1 MDKIVI
7 YDTETTN
14 STIWGS
20 IIEVGAVVVDK
31 NLKEIGKLN
40 IRGRMPEGEVPSAK
54 ALLVNST
61 SIDLLTKG
69 NYSHYDFLGAVEN
82 FFSKCAPAMFMGW
95 SNLNFDRRMFHFNFF
110 KGNRYPYATHS
121 SPNSEHDGLHIAR
134 AAQTLNSETL
144 KTELTEAGNP
154 SLALESLSRMQGF
167 DTSASHT
174 AYVDAQNSL
183 KVLRIIRDKHKE
195 NWQTFLKT
203 STKPSVETILKSDG
217 IYSIFENVK
226 GRNMMYLVCTLHP
239 NQCFH
244 PSYASWGYVWD
255 CRRDPEPLLN
265 LPINQLRDVLKKMS
279 PKALRVLKTNK
290 APIVL
295 DKGFALKQKPYSD
308 LDLETIKKRASLVRN
323 NEQFC
328 KNIQTINR
336 EIAEEK
342 EQTKT
347 QEDLLPEETLYEKF
361 IPNKDTALFK
371 IWHSSSWED
380 KLRMLDKFQDKRC
393 SWFGQKII
401 YQEAP
406 QILPPDLYKNIKSEI
421 ARRILSKNKEKWQTI
436 NMAYTEIDYLRDQAS
451 NRDDEVELKKLD
463 EINEFIMSIEKK
475 YEIA

>member
-1 MDKIVI
+1 M
-7 YDTETTN
+7 T
-14 STIWGS
+14 
-20 IIEVGAVVVDK
+20 
-31 NLKEIGKLN
+31 
-40 IRGRMPEGEVPSAK
+40 EGEVPSAK

-82 FFSKCAPAMFMGW
+82 FFTKCAPAMFMGW

-183 KVLRIIRDKHKE
+183 KVLRIIKAKHKE
-195 NWQTFLKT
+195 NWETFLKT
-203 STKPSVETILKSDG
+203 STKTSVETFLKNEG

-226 GRNMMYLVCTLHP
+226 GRNMMYLTSTLHP
-239 NQCFH
+239 NHCFH

-255 CRRDPEPLLN
+255 LRRDPEPLLN
-265 LPINQLRDVLKKMS
+265 LSVNQLRDILKKYS
-279 PKALRVLKTNK
+279 PKATRVLKTNK
-290 APIVL
+290 APVIL
-295 DKGFALKQKPYSD
+295 DKEFALKQKPYSD
-308 LDLETIKKRASLVRN
+308 LDLETIKKRAQMVRN
-323 NEQFC
+323 NENFC
-328 KNIQTINR
+328 KNIQIINR
-336 EIAEEK
+336 EAAEEK

-371 IWHSSSWED
+371 TWHSSSWED
-380 KLRMLDKFQDKRC
+380 KLRLLDKFQDKRC

-421 ARRILSKNKEKWQTI
+421 ARRILSKNKEKWQTV
-436 NMAYTEIDYLRDQAS
+436 NMAYNEIDYLRDQADK
-451 NRDDEVELKKLD
+451 RDDKIELNKLD
-463 EINEFIMSIEKK
+463 EINDFIMSIEKK

>member
-82 FFSKCAPAMFMGW
+82 FFTKCAPAMFMGW

-121 SPNSEHDGLHIAR
+121 SPNKEHDGLHIAR
-134 AAQTLNSETL
+134 AAQTLNPETL

-154 SLALESLSRMQGF
+154 SLALEALARMQGF
-167 DTSASHT
+167 DTSQQHT
-174 AYVDAQNSL
+174 AYHDAYTAL
-183 KVLRIIRDKHKE
+183 KVLRIIKDKHKE
-195 NWQTFLKT
+195 NWEEFLKT
-203 STKPSVETILKSDG
+203 STKSSVETLLTNEG

-226 GRNMMYLVCTLHP
+226 GRNMMYLGCSLHP
-239 NQCFH
+239 KHSFH
-244 PSYASWGYVWD
+244 PSYASWGYLWD

-265 LPINQLRDVLKKMS
+265 FSVNQLKDVLKKMS

-290 APIVL
+290 APVVL
-295 DKGFALKQKPYSD
+295 DKQFALKQKPYSD
-308 LDLETIKKRASLVRN
+308 LDLETIKKRAHLVRN
-323 NEQFC
+323 SENFC
-328 KNIQTINR
+328 KNIQTIHR
-336 EIAEEK
+336 EAAEEK

-371 IWHSSSWED
+371 TWHSSSWED
-380 KLRMLDKFQDKRC
+380 KLRLLDKFQDKRC

-436 NMAYTEIDYLRDQAS
+436 GMAYNEIDTLRNQADD
-451 NRDDEVELKKLD
+451 RDDELELKKLD

-475 YEIA
+475 YEIV

>member
-82 FFSKCAPAMFMGW
+82 FFTKCAPAVFMGW

-183 KVLRIIRDKHKE
+183 KVLRIIKDKHKE
-195 NWQTFLKT
+195 NWDTFLKT
-203 STKPSVETILKSDG
+203 STKTSVETFLKNEG

-226 GRNMMYLVCTLHP
+226 GRNMMYLTGTLHP
-239 NQCFH
+239 NHCFH

-255 CRRDPEPLLN
+255 LRRDPEPLLN
-265 LPINQLRDVLKKMS
+265 LPVNQLRDVLKKYS

-290 APIVL
+290 APVIL
-295 DKGFALKQKPYSD
+295 DKQFALKQKPYSE
-308 LDLETIKKRASLVRN
+308 LDLTTIQKRAKLVME
-323 NEQFC
+323 NENFC
-328 KNIQTINR
+328 KNIQIINR
-336 EIAEEK
+336 EAAEEK

-371 IWHSSSWED
+371 TWHSSSWED
-380 KLRMLDKFQDKRC
+380 KLRLLDKFQDKRC

-421 ARRILSKNKEKWQTI
+421 ARRILSKNKEKWQTV

-451 NRDDEVELKKLD
+451 NRDDEEELKKLD

>member
-1 MDKIVI
+1 
-7 YDTETTN
+7 
-14 STIWGS
+14 
-20 IIEVGAVVVDK
+20 
-31 NLKEIGKLN
+31 
-40 IRGRMPEGEVPSAK
+40 MPEGEVPSAK

-69 NYSHYDFLGAVEN
+69 NYSHYEFLGAVEN
-82 FFSKCAPAMFMGW
+82 FFVKAAPAMFMGW

-110 KGNRYPYATHS
+110 KGNRYPYLTHS
-121 SPNSEHDGLHIAR
+121 SPNQEHDGLHVAR
-134 AAQTLNSETL
+134 AAQTIDSKTL
-144 KTELTEAGNP
+144 KTELTEAGNE
-154 SLALESLSRMQGF
+154 SLALEGLARQQGF
-167 DTSASHT
+167 DTSAAHT
-174 AYVDAQNSL
+174 AYVDAHNSL
-183 KVLRIIRDKHKE
+183 KILRIIKDKHKT
-195 NWQTFLKT
+195 NWEKFLGT
-203 STKPSVETILKSDG
+203 STKSSVESILKGEG

-239 NQCFH
+239 NHCFH
-244 PSYASWGYVWD
+244 PSYASWGYLWD
-255 CRRDPEPLLN
+255 LRRDPEPFLN
-265 LPINQLRDVLKKMS
+265 MSVNELKANLKKIS
-279 PKALRVLKTNK
+279 PKALRVIKTNK

-295 DKGFALKQKPYSD
+295 DKKFALKEKAYSD
-308 LDLETIKKRASLVRN
+308 LDLETIKKRAELVRSS
-323 NEQFC
+323 EKFC
-328 KNIQTINR
+328 QNIQIINR
-336 EIAEEK
+336 EAAEEK
-342 EQTKT
+342 AQTKT

-361 IPNKDTALFK
+361 IPNKDTSLFK

-436 NMAYTEIDYLRDQAS
+436 GMAYNEIDILRDQAD
-451 NRDDEVELKKLD
+451 NKDDDEELKKLD

>member
-1 MDKIVI
+1 MEKIVI

-31 NLKEIGKLN
+31 NLNEIGKLN

-82 FFSKCAPAMFMGW
+82 FFTKCAPAMFMGW

-121 SPNSEHDGLHIAR
+121 SPNKEHDGLHIAR
-134 AAQTLNSETL
+134 AAQTLNPETL

-154 SLALESLSRMQGF
+154 SLALEALARMQGF
-167 DTSASHT
+167 DTSQQHT
-174 AYVDAQNSL
+174 AYHDAYTAL
-183 KVLRIIRDKHKE
+183 RVLRIIKDKNKE
-195 NWQTFLKT
+195 NWEEFLKT
-203 STKPSVETILKSDG
+203 STKSSVETLLRNDG

-226 GRNMMYLVCTLHP
+226 GRNMMYLGCSLHP
-239 NQCFH
+239 KHSFH
-244 PSYASWGYVWD
+244 PSYASWGYLWD

-265 LPINQLRDVLKKMS
+265 LPVNQLRDVLKKMS

-290 APIVL
+290 APVVL
-295 DKGFALKQKPYSD
+295 DKQFALKQKPYSD
-308 LDLETIKKRASLVRN
+308 LDLETIKKRAYLVRN
-323 NEQFC
+323 SENFC
-328 KNIQTINR
+328 KNIQIIHR
-336 EIAEEK
+336 EAAEEK

-371 IWHSSSWED
+371 TWHSSSWED

-436 NMAYTEIDYLRDQAS
+436 GMAYNEIDTLRNQAD
-451 NRDDEVELKKLD
+451 NRDDEIELKKLD